1 MPESA
6 TNVVREPH
14 PQEPQSH
21 TGYPSPSAHPT
32 SALAGHAPA
41 QATEG
46 GDEPAPSLAF
56 PVDWLLDHAAPPIQY
71 RTCVDVMRLPA
82 DEGLSILPYASETA
96 LRIAVTQSLDGT
108 WNERMLTLP
117 RSRSSV
123 QGLGTIP
130 AVRRLLEYGWDR
142 ESPALAMARRPLFR
156 LLAEDTDPHFSYELR
171 GSSSHP
177 EETVRGRQIL
187 REAAAATLAQAGY
200 ESDPRLR
207 GAARRILERVD
218 AYLESALSDKPWV
231 RVGNQHVLSEG
242 AAPPSVYVLTML
254 AYMPIFRSEHSPEM
268 ERLTAYL
275 MQPKPAQAAV
285 QLYGKSIINQPHL
298 VMGDLLHNRNVADND
313 VPFALFWLETM
324 ARLGILSRNEN
335 WTKLFERLAD
345 QRDSHGTWH
354 PRKAVAAPVSDSP
367 YVWPIFPLEEKLEGD
382 ARWTDVTFRIGPI
395 ARLHGWEINPV

>member
-1 MPESA
+1 MADSA
-6 TNVVREPH
+6 TNVVREPQL
-14 PQEPQSH
+14 QEPQAH
-21 TGYPSPSAHPT
+21 VGYPGLSGT
-32 SALAGHAPA
+32 TGHAAPA
-41 QATEG
+41 ESVEESTPTL
-46 GDEPAPSLAF
+46 DF
-56 PVDWLLDHAAPPIQY
+56 PVDWLLDHATPPIQY
-71 RTCVDVMRLPA
+71 RACIDVMRMHPE
-82 DEGLSILPYASETA
+82 EGLCTLPYASETA

-117 RSRSSV
+117 KSRTGV
-123 QGLGTIP
+123 QGVGTIP

-142 ESPALAMARRPLFR
+142 ESPTLANARRPLFR
-156 LLAEDTDPHFSYELR
+156 LLAEDSDPHFSYELR
-171 GSSSHP
+171 GNAQHP
-177 EETVRGRQIL
+177 EETRRGRQIL

-231 RVGNQHVLSEG
+231 RVGNQHVLSEV

-254 AYMPIFRSEHSPEM
+254 AYMPIFRSEHYPEM

-313 VPFALFWLETM
+313 IPFALFWLETM
-324 ARLGILSRNEN
+324 ARLGTLARNEN
-335 WTKLFERLAD
+335 WMKLFERLVS
-345 QRDSHGTWH
+345 QRDSSGVWH
-354 PRKAVAAPVSDSP
+354 ARKGGPAPTTDSP
-367 YVWPIFPLEEKLEGD
+367 YVWPIFPLEERVEGD
-382 ARWTDVTFRIGPI
+382 ARWSDVTFRIGLI
-395 ARLHGWEINPV
+395 ARLLGWEIRPV